1 MWSREAIAVR
11 VEALA
16 EKHEGTALI
25 EAVARFSEQLD
36 DDERA
41 VLGQVLL
48 ERAGAQRPS
57 LEDVRREG
65 WLQRR
70 LRRLERRRAE

>member
-16 EKHEGTALI
+16 ERHQGTALI

-41 VLGQVLL
+41 VLGEVLL
-48 ERAGAQRPS
+48 ERAAAERPS
-57 LEDVRREG
+57 VEGVRREG

-70 LRRLERRRAE
+70 LRRRERRRAE